1 MESNTAQAVRSN
13 GNALTEGVARMVS
26 GACCMVA
33 TPAGLLRATRAAG
46 CLLAPAAGDRVLLA
60 LTPDNAWVLAVL
72 ERGEG
77 GAATLELPPRTTID
91 ARETL
96 ILTAGDLRA
105 EAASLTLSAS
115 FMRFS
120 GKLLLQSFESVRT
133 MAARLVELVFR
144 RHARYG
150 KVKEETVETREVS
163 AGRMRVDCAHS
174 VRLSAEN
181 LDIKAR
187 ELLDMDAGHIKLG

>member
-1 MESNTAQAVRSN
+1 MESNAVPAAWGGRN
-13 GNALTEGVARMVS
+13 TLVEGVARMVS

-46 CLLAPAAGDRVLLA
+46 CLLAPMAGDRVLLA

-77 GAATLELPPRTTID
+77 GAATLELPPQTTVN
-91 ARETL
+91 ARAAL
-96 ILTAGDLRA
+96 ILATGDLRA
-105 EAASLTLSAS
+105 EAASLTLSAP

-120 GKLLLQSFESVRT
+120 GKLLLQSFETVRT
-133 MAARLVELVFR
+133 LAGRLEELAFR

-150 KVKEETVETREVS
+150 KTREETAETREIS

-174 VRLSAEN
+174 ARLSAEN
-181 LDIKAR
+181 LNVRAR